1 MVVVS
6 VIGMFAAVY
15 LQQASAASE
24 KPANHDK
31 MVNCAN
37 QKHSNA
43 FTDCT
48 KKGDAPFILP
58 FP

>member
-1 MVVVS
+1 MVVAS
-6 VIGMFAAVY
+6 VIGIFAAVY

-24 KPANHDK
+24 KPASHDK
-31 MVNCAN
+31 MMTCDN

-48 KKGDAPFILP
+48 KRDEAPFILP

>member
-1 MVVVS
+1 
-6 VIGMFAAVY
+6 MFAAVY

-24 KPANHDK
+24 KSASNDK
-31 MVNCAN
+31 MMTCAN

-43 FTDCT
+43 FTDCI
-48 KKGDAPFILP
+48 KKDDAPFILP